1 MELDEHLFRREF
13 GRIVAALV
21 RIFGVHDLALAEDV
35 AQDACVRALEVWKT
49 QGLPDN
55 PAAWLTA
62 TAKHRAIDVL
72 RRERTARTFAP
83 AVTRAIEDGAIE
95 TVLDDAFAGVRD
107 EQLRMMFTCCQPR
120 LPEEIQ
126 LALVLNI
133 LCGFGAPEI
142 AAAFLTSRAAIE
154 KRITRGKQQLASDR
168 EWFELDDAELPRRLA
183 TVQRALYLLFS
194 EGYHGSSA
202 VRSELCA
209 EALRLVALLCEL
221 PAAATPE
228 THALAAL
235 MCLHAA
241 RLPARLDAHGELEL
255 FVDQDRRRWDHA
267 LLTEGLAWFERAATG
282 ETLTAF
288 HIEAAIAVVHASAVS
303 AERTDWNAIVE
314 LYDRLMTIASTPVI
328 ALNRGVA
335 IGQRDGAVAGLR
347 ALRQIAD
354 PERLERYPFYPA
366 ALGELE
372 LRRGDTSA
380 ARACFRSALTL
391 ARNDAERHFLEKRL
405 AGIVDV
411 ENRAPAPT
419 HGRKDKQ

>member
-83 AVTRAIEDGAIE
+83 AVTRAIEDG
-95 TVLDDAFAGVRD
+95 
-107 EQLRMMFTCCQPR
+107 
-120 LPEEIQ
+120 
-126 LALVLNI
+126 
-133 LCGFGAPEI
+133 
-142 AAAFLTSRAAIE
+142 AIE